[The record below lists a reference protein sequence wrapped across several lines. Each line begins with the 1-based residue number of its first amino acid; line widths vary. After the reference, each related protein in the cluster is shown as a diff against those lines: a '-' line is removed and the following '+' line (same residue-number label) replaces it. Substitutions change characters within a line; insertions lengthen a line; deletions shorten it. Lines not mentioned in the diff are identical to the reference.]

1 MSSQELTCNGLFQIS
16 ELWLAEKGNSIAEGD
31 FVVLCIRLVSEVLL
45 GRYAPPKPRDP
56 QCLLARHESGVWNEA
71 QQIYAS
77 LQGGH
82 RGKGFNAR
90 ILPLS
95 LPLVQATGQ
104 RMAYEAAKNA
114 MVHGNDHGLRMT
126 PQVLALYESTCMMED
141 QSWYV
146 ENGIMSRQALLGRD
160 VDAMN
165 SLLPLLEGMINDSVV
180 DAFINAP
187 MVDQDKLAA
196 FFSSLP
202 SLQGP
207 ETKYVEAKI

>member
-1 MSSQELTCNGLFQIS
+1 M
-16 ELWLAEKGNSIAEGD
+16 
-31 FVVLCIRLVSEVLL
+31 VLCIRLASEVLL
-45 GRYAPPKPRDP
+45 RRYALPKSRDP
-56 QCLLARHESGVWNEA
+56 QCLLARHESGVWDEA
-71 QQIYAS
+71 RRICES

-82 RGKGFNAR
+82 RGKEFNAR